1 MACMWVNVIRNP
13 LQGVRAHPGTWI
25 SIQSRSKGLDLFLYR
40 GSREGLWRI
49 GTGFIQDTG
58 YDLPGTLTLRSSV
71 NKGEMRKC
79 LILVNSTEER
89 SKTRKERARRRF
101 LGSGLSLPYL
111 SNAAAPLLLLI
122 SPTGGRNLST
132 SCSPRKAYSRPY
144 CCL

>member
-71 NKGEMRKC
+71 NKGEIRKC
-79 LILVNSTEER
+79 LTLVNSTEQR
-89 SKTRKERARRRF
+89 SKKRESGEDSWSPGSLFPF
-101 LGSGLSLPYL
+101 LSS
-111 SNAAAPLLLLI
+111 AAPTLLLRIGHREEPL
-122 SPTGGRNLST
+122 
-132 SCSPRKAYSRPY
+132 Y
-144 CCL
+144 

>member
-71 NKGEMRKC
+71 NKGEMRKVPH
-79 LILVNSTEER
+79 LSEQHRRTEQNQKRE
-89 SKTRKERARRRF
+89 SPQKIPGLRA
-101 LGSGLSLPYL
+101 LS
-111 SNAAAPLLLLI
+111 SVSI
-122 SPTGGRNLST
+122 
-132 SCSPRKAYSRPY
+132 
-144 CCL
+144 